1 MREFLRG
8 AALLGRG
15 FAHWRHRPGLMAIGL
30 VPAAIVGATLLGGLI
45 ALGMFLPAIADAVSP
60 FADGWPTLWATVVRV
75 AIGTAM
81 LGAALV
87 LVAISFTAL
96 TLLIGDPFYERIWRS
111 VEAEHGATRFA
122 ASYGFWRSARDT
134 ASLVG
139 RGVGVALLT
148 ALLGVIPVVGG
159 ALGAVV
165 GVTLTGWLLA
175 DELTSRGLS
184 ARGLSPVERSR
195 LRRGR
200 RTRVLGFGVATQL
213 CFLVP
218 LGAVATMPAAVA
230 GSTLLA
236 RSLLEPHD
244 GSAPAYSSRTSPS
257 T

>member
-1 MREFLRG
+1 M
-8 AALLGRG
+8 AL
-15 FAHWRHRPGLMAIGL
+15 GL
-30 VPAAIVGATLLGGLI
+30 VPAAIVGAVLLGGLI
-45 ALGMFLPAIADAVSP
+45 SLGAFLPGIADAVSP
-60 FADGWPTLWATVVRV
+60 FADGWPTLWATVVRI
-75 AIGTAM
+75 AIGTAI

-111 VEAEHGATRFA
+111 VEAEHGVTRFD
-122 ASYGFWRSARDT
+122 ASYGFWRSARD
-134 ASLVG
+134 AVSLVG

-148 ALLGVIPVVGG
+148 ALLGLLPVVGG
-159 ALGAVV
+159 ALSTVV

-184 ARGLSPVERSR
+184 ARGLSPVDRSR
-195 LRRGR
+195 LRRAHR
-200 RTRVLGFGVATQL
+200 ARVLGFGVATQL

-230 GSTLLA
+230 GSTLLT
-236 RSLLEPHD
+236 RSLLEPESSSGG
-244 GSAPAYSSRTSPS
+244 GSPPRTPSST